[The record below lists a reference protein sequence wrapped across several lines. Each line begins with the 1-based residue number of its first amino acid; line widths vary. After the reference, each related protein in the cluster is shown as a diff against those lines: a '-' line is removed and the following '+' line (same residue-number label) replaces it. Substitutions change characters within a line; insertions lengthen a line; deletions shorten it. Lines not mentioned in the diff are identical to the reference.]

1 MIKILLVEDNES
13 DIILTRKM
21 LSGYS
26 RRVRF
31 SVDSATTLKQAVEC
45 LSGDEKRYDVVLLD
59 MGLPDSNGLE
69 TIQRVSQANPY
80 VPIVVLTGLSDEE
93 TGLATIQNGASDY
106 LVKDKLSPDILVRTV
121 LFSIERK
128 QSEEEREKMLF
139 FQLGLNSLQQ
149 SLLKNSPLEERL
161 KRVTDD
167 IIQYFDVDFC
177 RLWLVRNGDK
187 CETCMHAQTNDPIH
201 VCQNREKCLHM
212 VSSSGRYT
220 NIDGPVHGRVP
231 IGCYKIGKIASREE
245 HKFHIKDAQTDVNVL
260 DNQWA
265 KELGL
270 KSFAGYQLCLEGGDV
285 LGVLGLFSQKI
296 IEPCEE
302 AMLDVIS
309 SNVAMTVHQSIMS
322 EQIRESEERYR
333 ELFDGSNDALMTME
347 PLSWNFTSCNRATLK
362 LFRVSDAEQFK
373 KLTLWELSPEYQ
385 PDGNLSSVRGR
396 EMVERAL
403 KEGSAYFEWL
413 HKRLDGEELYTTI
426 LLTRI
431 EKAGVHFIHATV
443 RDITE
448 SKIAEEELRWK
459 SALLESQVEASL
471 DGVFVADKLGQ
482 KVLINKRLIHMWN
495 IPYELIENQDT
506 GLFLKYS
513 ADIAENPTQVL
524 EKIKYLG
531 EHPHETSRDEIEY
544 KDGTVLDMYS
554 SPITDKVGKHLGRI
568 WTFRDITDRK
578 KAEIAIKQ
586 NATVINSIFLAAPVG
601 ITLMKKRIF
610 SKMNDLFAEIPGY
623 SREELIGQSSL
634 MLYPDRNEYEK
645 VGMGLYTNLF
655 KNGRNS
661 VESKWR
667 RKDGTLVDILLN
679 SSPLDVNDP
688 MMGEVV
694 TVLDISDLKRSQ
706 EAILRERNKAQSY
719 LDVAGVIM
727 LVLNEDL
734 TVHRINNKGCEIL
747 GYEEHDIIDRNW
759 CDKCI
764 PEEFRNDT
772 RDIYNLIFKGKVE
785 DFEYHEGTVLAKDG
799 KRRLVAWHNS
809 VLKDKKG
816 NIKSILSS
824 GEDITERK
832 EAEEAIK
839 KAYKE
844 LEKANSDLKN
854 MQMQIIQSEK
864 LASIGQL
871 AAGVAHEMNTP
882 VGFVACNFE
891 TLEKYLEKFKKLLEM
906 YNHLSLEAPNL
917 EKNKILDHYET
928 IKKMA
933 QDMKIDFII
942 EDIESLFSESKEG
955 LTRVTTIIQNLR
967 DFSRIDQIE
976 SFDQFDLN
984 HGIESTLAVARNT
997 IKYQANVITEF
1008 ADIPKVM
1015 CTGSQINQVLLNILV
1030 NAAHAIESQQM
1041 DEMGT
1046 VKIRTYADEDYV
1058 SCEIEDNGPGIPPEY
1073 LKKIY
1078 EPFFTTK
1085 PAGKGTGLGLSV
1097 SYDIIV
1103 NKHKGE
1109 LQVDSTLGKGTKFT
1123 IKLPLKTTIDTQ
1135 HLENQIS
1142 VDAANQENIGE
1153 RV

>member
-1 MIKILLVEDNES
+1 MKILLVEDNES
-13 DIILTRKM
+13 DIILTRRM

-26 RRVRF
+26 RRVKF

-45 LSGDEKRYDVVLLD
+45 LTRAEKKYDIVLLD
-59 MGLPDSNGLE
+59 MGLPDSNGVE
-69 TIQRVSQANPY
+69 TIQRISQANPY

-93 TGLATIQNGASDY
+93 IGLATIQNGASDY
-106 LVKDKLSPDILVRTV
+106 LVKDKLTSDILVRTV
-121 LFSIERK
+121 FFSIERK

-149 SLLKNSPLEERL
+149 ALLKNSPLEDRL

-167 IIQYFDVDFC
+167 IVKYFDADFC
-177 RLWLVRNGDK
+177 RIWLVRNGDK
-187 CETCMHAQTNDPIH
+187 CENCMHASMNDPIH
-201 VCQNREKCLHM
+201 SCPNRDKCLHLIT
-212 VSSSGRYT
+212 SSGRYV
-220 NIDGPVHGRVP
+220 NIDGPVHSRVP
-231 IGCYKIGKIASREE
+231 IGCYKIGKIVSGEE
-245 HKFHIKDAQTDVNVL
+245 RKFHIKNAQTDVNVL

-265 KELGL
+265 KDLGL
-270 KSFAGYQLCLEGGDV
+270 KSFTGYQLVLEGGDV
-285 LGVLGLFSQKI
+285 LGVLGLFSQNS

-309 SNVAMTVHQSIMS
+309 SNVAMAVHQSIMS
-322 EQIRESEERYR
+322 EQIQESEERYR

-347 PLSWNFTSCNRATLK
+347 PPSWKFTSYNRATLK
-362 LFRVSDAEQFK
+362 LFRVSDAEQLK
-373 KLTLWELSPEYQ
+373 KLTPWGLSPEHQ
-385 PDGNLSSVRGR
+385 PDGTLSSVRYK
-396 EMVERAL
+396 EMIEKTL

-413 HKRLDGEELYTTI
+413 HKRLLDGEELYTTI

-431 EKAGVHFIHATV
+431 EKAGVHFVHATI

-459 SALLESQVEASL
+459 TALLESQVEASL

-513 ADIAENPTQVL
+513 ADISQNPTQVL
-524 EKIKYLG
+524 EKIKYLS

-544 KDGTVLDMYS
+544 KDDTVLDMYS

-610 SKMNDLFAEIPGY
+610 SKMNDLFAEIAGY
-623 SREELIGQSSL
+623 SREELIGKSSL
-634 MLYPDRNEYEK
+634 MLYPDRNEYDK
-645 VGMGLYTNLF
+645 VGVGLYTNLF

-667 RKDGTLVDILLN
+667 RKDGVLVDILLS
-679 SSPLDVNDP
+679 SSPLDANDP
-688 MMGEVV
+688 LMGEVV

-719 LDVAGVIM
+719 LDVVGVIM

-747 GYEEHDIIDRNW
+747 GYEEHEIIDRNW

-764 PEEFRNDT
+764 PEEFRSDT
-772 RDIYNLIFKGKVE
+772 ENIYNLIFKGKVD
-785 DFEYHEGTVLAKDG
+785 DFEYHEGTVLTKDG

-809 VLKDKKG
+809 VLKDEKG

-844 LEKANSDLKN
+844 LEKANSDMKN

-917 EKNKILDHYET
+917 EKNKILNHYET
-928 IKKMA
+928 IKKME
-933 QDMKIDFII
+933 QEMKIDFMI
-942 EDIESLFSESKEG
+942 EDIDALFSESKEG
-955 LTRVTTIIQNLR
+955 LIRVTTIIQNLR
-967 DFSRIDQIE
+967 DFSRVDQVE

-1015 CTGSQINQVLLNILV
+1015 CNGSQINQVLLNILV
-1030 NAAHAIESQQM
+1030 NAAHAIESQQR

-1046 VKIRTYADEDYV
+1046 VKIRTYVDEDYV
-1058 SCEIEDNGPGIPPEY
+1058 NCEIEDNGPGIPHEY

-1103 NKHKGE
+1103 NKHKGA
-1109 LQVDSTLGKGTKFT
+1109 LLVDSSVGKGTKFT
-1123 IKLPLKTTIDTQ
+1123 IKLPLKSAMDSQ
-1135 HLENQIS
+1135 MLENQIP
-1142 VDAANQENIGE
+1142 VDVTNQENL
-1153 RV
+1153 